1 MGSFFER
8 QKPPPVQKFT
18 PAPLVST
25 APEEKTPEQ
34 KKAEQDKS
42 DSSIRAQSLLD
53 RSRGRFGTILTG
65 FNGFLDTKKTDT
77 EPRKTLL
84 GE

>member
-42 DSSIRAQSLLD
+42 DSSI
-53 RSRGRFGTILTG
+53 
-65 FNGFLDTKKTDT
+65 TKKTDT